1 MATST
6 IEYSKD
12 EPLNREPPIQRLI
25 SSFITKGDATYDR
38 NHGPIPH
45 LNAKTHTVTIDGQVT
60 NPLKLSIND
69 LQNNFPQHE
78 VICALQCAGNRRH
91 TMRTLLKEVQGIDWL
106 DGAVMN
112 CKWKG
117 PRLRDVLIAAGV
129 DVDQEAVKKEKK
141 RFVAFGCY
149 QVECQDDTWFG
160 GSVELERCMSVEDE
174 VILAWEMNDTPL
186 TPNHG
191 HPVRVVIPGV
201 AGARWVKW
209 LDRITIQDEHCQNYY
224 QQYDYKVLPP
234 EVDDSDKA
242 KEYWMKVPPLLDM
255 PINSVIAAPDDGETI
270 VSRNGR
276 VDVKG
281 YAVPQGRDG
290 PVTRVEVSGDGG
302 KTWVDGQFEVPEG
315 KNVND
320 KWCWKL
326 WKASVPMEKGSGQ
339 VVLSR
344 AFDAAGNTQQESSP
358 WNLRGVAYNGYG
370 MSKDLKIV

>member
-1 MATST
+1 M
-6 IEYSKD
+6 
-12 EPLNREPPIQRLI
+12 
-25 SSFITKGDATYDR
+25 
-38 NHGPIPH
+38 
-45 LNAKTHTVTIDGQVT
+45 
-60 NPLKLSIND
+60 
-69 LQNNFPQHE
+69 
-78 VICALQCAGNRRH
+78 
-91 TMRTLLKEVQGIDWL
+91 
-106 DGAVMN
+106 
-112 CKWKG
+112 
-117 PRLRDVLIAAGV
+117 
-129 DVDQEAVKKEKK
+129 
-141 RFVAFGCY
+141 
-149 QVECQDDTWFG
+149 
-160 GSVELERCMSVEDE
+160 
-174 VILAWEMNDTPL
+174 EMNDTPL

-191 HPVRVVIPGV
+191 HPVRVVFPGV